1 MEKVRYGGVVFDLVP
16 GGFDTLSAKEQV
28 IIKHQMGNKS
38 LAEIK
43 AIAKAATGSLDL
55 LDEDGGLIRSL
66 DGYVYGG
73 DIREV
78 ENYLV
83 EEKQVPI
90 TSTASAET
98 DSEASQGPDQP
109 YEIQEVRADIAV
121 VVFKLPDVR
130 TELAEVKAV
139 QDEILVA
146 MLEGEGG
153 I

>member
-28 IIKHQMGNKS
+28 IVKHQMGGKT

-43 AIAKAATGSLDL
+43 AIAKVATGSLDL

-83 EEKQVPI
+83 EEKRVPI
-90 TSTASAET
+90 AGSASAET
-98 DSEASQGPDQP
+98 GDGETDQGPDQP

-139 QDEILVA
+139 QDEILVS
-146 MLEGEGG
+146 MLGGG

>member
-1 MEKVRYGGVVFDLVP
+1 MEKVRYGGAVFDLVP

-28 IIKHQMGNKS
+28 IVKHQMGGKT

-43 AIAKAATGSLDL
+43 TIAKEATGSLDL
-55 LDEDGGLIRSL
+55 LDEDESLIRSL

-73 DIREV
+73 DIREI
-78 ENYLV
+78 EDYLV

-90 TSTASAET
+90 TSAASAEAGGGET
-98 DSEASQGPDQP
+98 DQEQDQP

-130 TELAEVKAV
+130 AELAEVKAV
-139 QDEILVA
+139 QDEILVSI
-146 MLEGEGG
+146 LEGG

>member
-55 LDEDGGLIRSL
+55 LDEDGGLIRSM

-78 ENYLV
+78 DYLV

-98 DSEASQGPDQP
+98 DSEASQGQGQP

-139 QDEILVA
+139 QDEILVS
-146 MLEGEGG
+146 MLEGG

>member
-1 MEKVRYGGVVFDLVP
+1 MEKVRYGGAVFDLVP

-28 IIKHQMGNKS
+28 IVKHRMGGKT

-43 AIAKAATGSLDL
+43 GIAKSATGSLDL

-83 EEKQVPI
+83 EEKRVPI
-90 TSTASAET
+90 AGSASAET
-98 DSEASQGPDQP
+98 GDGETDQGPDQP

-139 QDEILVA
+139 QDEILVS
-146 MLEGEGG
+146 MLEGG

>member
-1 MEKVRYGGVVFDLVP
+1 MEKVRYGGAVFDLIP

-28 IIKHQMGNKS
+28 IIKHQMGGKT
-38 LAEIK
+38 LTEIK
-43 AIAKAATGSLDL
+43 SIAKTATGSLDL

-83 EEKQVPI
+83 EEKRVPI
-90 TSTASAET
+90 AGSASAET
-98 DSEASQGPDQP
+98 GDGETDQGPDQP

-139 QDEILVA
+139 QDEILVS
-146 MLEGEGG
+146 MLGGG

>member
-28 IIKHQMGNKS
+28 IIKHQTSGKS

-55 LDEDGGLIRSL
+55 LDEDGGLIRSM

-73 DIREV
+73 DIREI
-78 ENYLV
+78 EDYLV
-83 EEKQVPI
+83 EEKQVPV

-98 DSEASQGPDQP
+98 DQEQDQP

-139 QDEILVA
+139 QDEILVS
-146 MLEGEGG
+146 MLEGG

>member
-1 MEKVRYGGVVFDLVP
+1 MKNQALNGSFIIHKNTKKYGKEGRSMEKVRYGGVVFDLVP

-55 LDEDGGLIRSL
+55 LDEDGGLIRSM

-98 DSEASQGPDQP
+98 DSEASQASNQSSEPVGNSGLD
-109 YEIQEVRADIAV
+109 
-121 VVFKLPDVR
+121 
-130 TELAEVKAV
+130 
-139 QDEILVA
+139 DESGA
-146 MLEGEGG
+146 GM
-153 I
+153 

>member
-1 MEKVRYGGVVFDLVP
+1 MEKVRYVGAVFDLVP

-28 IIKHQMGNKS
+28 NIKHQMGNKT

-43 AIAKAATGSLDL
+43 PIAKAATGSLDL
-55 LDEDGGLIRSL
+55 LDEDGGLIRSM

-73 DIREV
+73 DIREI
-78 ENYLV
+78 EDYLV
-83 EEKQVPI
+83 EEKQVPV

-98 DSEASQGPDQP
+98 DQEQDQP

-139 QDEILVA
+139 QDEILVS
-146 MLEGEGG
+146 MLEGG

>member
-55 LDEDGGLIRSL
+55 LDEDGGLIWSM

-73 DIREV
+73 DIREI
-78 ENYLV
+78 EDYLV
-83 EEKQVPI
+83 EEKQVPV

-98 DSEASQGPDQP
+98 DQEQDQP

-139 QDEILVA
+139 QDEILVS
-146 MLEGEGG
+146 MLEGG

>member
-1 MEKVRYGGVVFDLVP
+1 MEKVRYGGAVFDLVP

-28 IIKHQMGNKS
+28 IVKHQMGDKT

-55 LDEDGGLIRSL
+55 LDEDGGLIRSM
-66 DGYVYGG
+66 DSYMYGG
-73 DIREV
+73 DIREI
-78 ENYLV
+78 EDYLI
-83 EEKQVPI
+83 EEKRVPV
-90 TSTASAET
+90 TSTASVET
-98 DSEASQGPDQP
+98 DQEQDQP

-130 TELAEVKAV
+130 AELAEVKAV
-139 QDEILVA
+139 QDEILVS
-146 MLEGEGG
+146 MLEGG

>member
-28 IIKHQMGNKS
+28 IVKHQMGNKS

-55 LDEDGGLIRSL
+55 LDEDGGLIRSM

-73 DIREV
+73 V

-83 EEKQVPI
+83 EEKSVPV

-98 DSEASQGPDQP
+98 DDGEADQGQP

-139 QDEILVA
+139 QDEILVS
-146 MLEGEGG
+146 MLGGG

>member
-55 LDEDGGLIRSL
+55 LDEDGGLIRSM

-73 DIREV
+73 DIREI
-78 ENYLV
+78 ENYLI

-98 DSEASQGPDQP
+98 GNGETDQGPDQP

-139 QDEILVA
+139 QDEILVS
-146 MLEGEGG
+146 MLEGG

>member
-1 MEKVRYGGVVFDLVP
+1 MEKVRYGGAVFDLVP

-28 IIKHQMGNKS
+28 IIKHQMGGKT

-55 LDEDGGLIRSL
+55 LGEDEGLIRSM
-66 DGYVYGG
+66 DGYVYAG
-73 DIREV
+73 DIREI
-78 ENYLV
+78 EDYLI

-98 DSEASQGPDQP
+98 GDGETDRGPEQP

-130 TELAEVKAV
+130 TELAAVKAV
-139 QDEILVA
+139 QDEILVS
-146 MLEGEGG
+146 MLEGG

>member
-1 MEKVRYGGVVFDLVP
+1 MEKVRYGGAVFDLVP

-28 IIKHQMGNKS
+28 IIKHQTSGKS

-55 LDEDGGLIRSL
+55 LDEDGGLIRSM

-73 DIREV
+73 DIREI
-78 ENYLV
+78 EDYLV
-83 EEKQVPI
+83 EEKQVPV

-98 DSEASQGPDQP
+98 DQEQDQP

-139 QDEILVA
+139 QDEILVS
-146 MLEGEGG
+146 MLEGG

>member
-28 IIKHQMGNKS
+28 IVKHQTSGKS

-55 LDEDGGLIRSL
+55 LDEDGGLIRSM

-73 DIREV
+73 DIREI
-78 ENYLV
+78 EDYLV
-83 EEKQVPI
+83 EEKQVPV

-98 DSEASQGPDQP
+98 DQEQDQP

-139 QDEILVA
+139 QDEILVS
-146 MLEGEGG
+146 MLEGG

>member
-1 MEKVRYGGVVFDLVP
+1 MEKVRYGGAVFDLVP
-16 GGFDTLSAKEQV
+16 GGFDALSAKEQV
-28 IIKHQMGNKS
+28 IIKHQMGGKT

-43 AIAKAATGSLDL
+43 AIAKAAAGSLDL
-55 LDEDGGLIRSL
+55 LDEDEGLIRSL

-73 DIREV
+73 DIREI
-78 ENYLV
+78 EDYLT

-90 TSTASAET
+90 ASTASAET
-98 DSEASQGPDQP
+98 DSKAVQGQDQL

-146 MLEGEGG
+146 MLEGG

>member
-1 MEKVRYGGVVFDLVP
+1 MEKVRYGGAVFDLIP

-28 IIKHQMGNKS
+28 IVKHQMGNKS

-55 LDEDGGLIRSL
+55 LDEDGGLIRSM

-83 EEKQVPI
+83 EEKSVPV

-98 DSEASQGPDQP
+98 DDGEADQGQP

-139 QDEILVA
+139 QDEILVS
-146 MLEGEGG
+146 MLGGG

>member
-28 IIKHQMGNKS
+28 IVKHQMGNKS

-55 LDEDGGLIRSL
+55 LDEDGGLIRSM

-83 EEKQVPI
+83 EEKSVPV

-98 DSEASQGPDQP
+98 DDGEADQGQP
-109 YEIQEVRADIAV
+109 YEIQEIRADIAV

-139 QDEILVA
+139 QDEILVS
-146 MLEGEGG
+146 MLGGG

>member
-1 MEKVRYGGVVFDLVP
+1 MEKVRYGGAVFDLVP
-16 GGFDTLSAKEQV
+16 AGFDTLSIKEQV
-28 IIKHQMGNKS
+28 IVKHQMGGKA

-55 LDEDGGLIRSL
+55 LGEDGGLIRSM

-73 DIREV
+73 DIREI
-78 ENYLV
+78 EDYLI

-90 TSTASAET
+90 AGSASAET
-98 DSEASQGPDQP
+98 GDGETDQGPDQP

-139 QDEILVA
+139 QDEILVS
-146 MLEGEGG
+146 MLGGG

>member
-28 IIKHQMGNKS
+28 IVKHQMGNKS

-83 EEKQVPI
+83 EEKRVPI
-90 TSTASAET
+90 AGSASAET
-98 DSEASQGPDQP
+98 GDGETDQGPDQP

-139 QDEILVA
+139 QDEILVS
-146 MLEGEGG
+146 MLEGG